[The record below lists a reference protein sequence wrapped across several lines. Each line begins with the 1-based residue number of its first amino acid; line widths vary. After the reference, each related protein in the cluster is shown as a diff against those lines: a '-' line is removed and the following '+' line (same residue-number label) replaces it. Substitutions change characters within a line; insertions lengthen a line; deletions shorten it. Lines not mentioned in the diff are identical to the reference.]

1 MYRVPGSGVAV
12 GTGVGSLAATGANVT
27 WWLVAGV
34 VLLAGG
40 AVLGR
45 VARRGPAGAPH
56 HRRRGTR

>member
-1 MYRVPGSGVAV
+1 MYRVPGSGVVV

-40 AVLGR
+40 LVLR
-45 VARRGPAGAPH
+45 RAARGERAGAPH
-56 HRRRGTR
+56 PRQGRTR